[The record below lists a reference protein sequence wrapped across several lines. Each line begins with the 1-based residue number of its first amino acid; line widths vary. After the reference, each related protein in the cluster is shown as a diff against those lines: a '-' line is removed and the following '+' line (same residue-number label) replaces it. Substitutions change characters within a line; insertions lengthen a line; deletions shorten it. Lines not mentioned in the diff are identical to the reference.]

1 MSNEKRKA
9 GDYTIINSIHIG
21 NVELVLG
28 EKMNDKDGN
37 FYLVG
42 NYIQN
47 DLFARYENCLVS
59 NDFTEVAD
67 VFADRLK
74 EQTTQLKAERD
85 EPTFTNNMLIKSD
98 CTSLSGVENIEN
110 KVIVIKPD
118 VLRPEHRMA
127 TKQLY
132 LATGGNGTRANS
144 LGTAVF
150 CKNLYTGKETRFER
164 YDILGMVEKN
174 NLPNWAKEKLSDL
187 EQKQKSKSHKEVER

>member
-1 MSNEKRKA
+1 MSNEIRKA
-9 GDYTIINSIHIG
+9 GAYTIINSIHIG

-28 EKMNDKDGN
+28 ENMNDKDGN

-47 DLFARYENCLVS
+47 DLFAQYENCLVS
-59 NDFTEVAD
+59 KDFTEVAD
-67 VFADRLK
+67 IFADRLK

-85 EPTFTNNMLIKSD
+85 EPTFANNMLTKSD
-98 CTSLSGVENIEN
+98 CTSLGSDENIEN

-118 VLRPEHRMA
+118 VLRPEHRIA

-132 LATGGNGTRANS
+132 LTTGGNGTRANS

-150 CKNLYTGKETRFER
+150 CKNLYTSKETRFER
-164 YDILGMVEKN
+164 YDILGTVEKN

-187 EQKQKSKSHKEVER
+187 QQKQKSKSHKEVER